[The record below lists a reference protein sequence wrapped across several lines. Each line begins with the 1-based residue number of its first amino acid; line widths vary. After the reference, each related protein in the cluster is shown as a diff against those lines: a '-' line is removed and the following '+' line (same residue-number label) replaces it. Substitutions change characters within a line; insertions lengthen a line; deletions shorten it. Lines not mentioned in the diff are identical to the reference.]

1 MMESIFSLPW
11 HKPCGVSR
19 KHNGINFGMAGRSR
33 KSIKYKR
40 NGTTGG
46 SHPVDYPLK
55 FGEIGI
61 NLTSTLNQWP
71 EHHNRKER

>member
-1 MMESIFSLPW
+1 MLQNILSPSW

-19 KHNGINFGMAGRSR
+19 KQKGMTFGMARRSW
-33 KSIKYKR
+33 KFIEYNR

-61 NLTSTLNQWP
+61 NLTSTLNQWL